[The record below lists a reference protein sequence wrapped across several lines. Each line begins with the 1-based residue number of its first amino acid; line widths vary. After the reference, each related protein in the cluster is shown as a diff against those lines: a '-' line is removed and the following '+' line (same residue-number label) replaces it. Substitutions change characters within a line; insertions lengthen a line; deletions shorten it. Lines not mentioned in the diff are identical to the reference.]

1 MNEISFVDTTLRDGH
16 QSLWAEGM
24 TTGMMLPIAE
34 RMDQA
39 GFESMELISGSH
51 LKKCVRELK
60 EDPWE
65 RVRLVARRITK
76 TPLRVIAGRVKTFEF
91 NPLSMYRLFMERMAA
106 NGIRQARISEEW
118 NDFSGWKRKVQVARE
133 VGLEPVVNLIFSV
146 SPKHTD
152 EYYAQK
158 TREAA
163 SLGVP
168 RLCLKDPGGLLTPER
183 IRSLV
188 PVIFE
193 NCNGIPV
200 ELHTH
205 CTTGL
210 GPLCCLEAIKLG
222 VKTINTAIPPLAN
235 SSSNPSVFNVA
246 RNARALGYTAAID
259 EEVIKPVAEHF
270 TFIAKREGLPI
281 GMPVEYDYS
290 QYLHQVPGGMISNL
304 GHQLRL
310 VGLGDRLGEALEEAV
325 RVRADFG
332 YPIMV
337 TPLSQFVGSQ
347 AAINVIVG
355 ERYKEATDQVIKY
368 ALGQCGQEGSS
379 SMDPNVKD
387 KILSRPRA
395 RELAR
400 WEPQEP
406 SVHEM
411 RQKLGGPGVSDEE
424 LLLRWLLT
432 KDEIETM
439 RAAGAPKEYLSARQ
453 PVVALIEELAKRSSV
468 SQIRIQRPD
477 LSLTLEKRPDGS
489 KGPST
494 TDR

>member
-1 MNEISFVDTTLRDGH
+1 MSEISFVDTTLRDGH

-39 GFESMELISGSH
+39 GFEAMELISGSH

-65 RVRLVARRITK
+65 RVRLVAKRITK
-76 TPLRVIAGRVKTFEF
+76 TPLRVIAGRVNTFGF
-91 NPLSMYRLFMERMAA
+91 NPLSMYRVFLERMAA

-118 NDFSGWKRKVQVARE
+118 NDFSGWQRKVQTARE
-133 VGLEPVVNLIFSV
+133 VGLEPIVNLIFSI
-146 SPKHTD
+146 SPKHSD
-152 EYYAQK
+152 EYYARK

-168 RLCLKDPGGLLTPER
+168 RLC
-183 IRSLV
+183 
-188 PVIFE
+188 
-193 NCNGIPV
+193 
-200 ELHTH
+200 
-205 CTTGL
+205 TGL

-222 VKTINTAIPPLAN
+222 IKSINTAIPPLAN
-235 SSSNPSVFNVA
+235 SASNPSVFNIA
-246 RNARALGYTAAID
+246 RNARALGYTPAID
-259 EEVIKPVAEHF
+259 EAVVKPVVEHF
-270 TFIAKREGLPI
+270 TFIAKREGFPT

-304 GHQLRL
+304 GHQLRR
-310 VGLGDRLGEALEEAV
+310 VGLQDRLEEALKEAV

-332 YPIMV
+332 YPSMV
-337 TPLSQFVGSQ
+337 TPLSQYVGSQ

-355 ERYKEATDQVIKY
+355 ERYKEVTDQVIKY
-368 ALGQCGQEGSS
+368 ALGQCGEEGSS
-379 SMDPNVKD
+379 SMDPDVKD
-387 KILSRPRA
+387 RILDRPRA
-395 RELAR
+395 KELAR
-400 WEPQEP
+400 WEPYEP
-406 SVHEM
+406 SVEDL
-411 RQKLGGPGVSDEE
+411 RSKLGGPGVSDEE

-432 KDEIETM
+432 KDEIEAM
-439 RAAGAPKEYLSARQ
+439 RAAGAPKEYLSGTQ
-453 PVVALIEELAKRSSV
+453 PVVALIEELAKRSNC

-477 LSLTLEKRPDGS
+477 LSLILEKRPDTS

-494 TDR
+494 IDR